1 MSIRFKFRSSVN
13 FDTIEIDDGKPYIS
27 VRELRNKILCQ
38 KKLNG
43 ICHKDFDL
51 VFFDDLTGQDY
62 NDDEFKITSGS
73 SVIIK
78 RVPAEPV
85 PSAMLRHRKVEASE
99 LSEDIPKVMDSHK
112 QEEIVLEKKLTLE
125 DTKHKKLEKVA
136 NTKGFDLQKV
146 DLPSELRCPIC
157 NTHFKE
163 AVMIPC
169 CQHSFCEKCI
179 LEVLTLMARCPTC
192 SSTKYRVEH
201 LLPNLSLRLA
211 IEHFLE
217 SQLLATAPEND
228 LQKYVPDG
236 ESGIQGKDVSVVTKR
251 KLDLL
256 YSTSATEKGSNQNM
270 AESTGFYVGKSTAL
284 GLFNST
290 PLPKINNNN
299 GGRDAHEYL
308 APYADSQGENQPLM
322 PQVCVPD
329 EADSTSKK
337 WGKWGNSGGGDQS
350 YAIGSRNKKAGRTCY
365 MCGSP
370 GHLIRDC
377 PIGSTE
383 HPMFHTGDRM
393 FQGGMPGYAMPYWN
407 AAAFLPVNPYMNM
420 YGNPGMVPFNATMV
434 PVIPYG
440 VPSTYG
446 CLPVPSGITR
456 IGGLAPA
463 GTRAER
469 PWRHSENL
477 ELLNNDNGI
486 KHCHERRQESFDYED
501 DGIRKHHDCHERE
514 RSSDFKSHRDKGKAL
529 SNSEESHGRKL
540 QKDRHGDKH
549 PDQKIKSGHGRFE
562 KHSHSTN
569 NGRDRGSY
577 HTDRSASGIEDVHSG
592 NYRYDEVRHKKYH
605 QRSRRHH
612 NSREQSDS
620 DCSCSHHHQIK
631 KERDVK
637 RESYVSNDFRGSRD
651 RMKPIADYGG
661 RWKIVNDF
669 DDDSID
675 RYHHNKRK
683 RVH

>member
-27 VRELRNKILCQ
+27 VRELRNKIICQ

-51 VFFDDLTGQDY
+51 VIFDDLTGQEY

-85 PSAMLRHRKVEASE
+85 PSAMLRHHKLEASE
-99 LSEDIPKVMDSHK
+99 LSEDIQKGMDRHK

-125 DTKHKKLEKVA
+125 DTEYKKLERLA
-136 NTKGFDLQKV
+136 NTKGIDLQKV

-179 LEVLTLMARCPTC
+179 HEVLTLMARCPKC

-236 ESGIQGKDVSVVTKR
+236 ESGIQGKDVSVVIKR
-251 KLDLL
+251 KLELL
-256 YSTSATEKGSNQNM
+256 YSTSATEKGSNQYM
-270 AESTGFYVGKSTAL
+270 AESTGYYVGKSSAT

-290 PLPKINNNN
+290 PLLKINNNN
-299 GGRDAHEYL
+299 GGRDTHEDL
-308 APYADSQGENQPLM
+308 EPFADSQGENQPLM
-322 PQVCVPD
+322 PQVCIPD
-329 EADSTSKK
+329 EADSTSRKRGS
-337 WGKWGNSGGGDQS
+337 WVNSGGGDQS
-350 YAIGSRNKKAGRTCY
+350 YAVGNRNKKAGRTCY

-370 GHLIRDC
+370 GHFIRDC

-383 HPMFHTGDRM
+383 NPMFHTGDRM
-393 FQGGMPGYAMPYWN
+393 FQGGMSGYAMPYWN
-407 AAAFLPVNPYMNM
+407 PAAFPPVNPYMNM

-434 PVIPYG
+434 PVTPYG
-440 VPSTYG
+440 VPSYVPSTYG

-456 IGGLAPA
+456 MG

-469 PWRHSENL
+469 PLRHSENL
-477 ELLNNDNGI
+477 ELRNSDNGI
-486 KHCHERRQESFDYED
+486 EYWHEKRQESFDYED
-501 DGIRKHHDCHERE
+501 DGIRKHHDCHELE
-514 RSSDFKSHRDKGKAL
+514 RSSDYKSLRDKGKAM
-529 SNSEESHGRKL
+529 SNSEESHGRKS
-540 QKDRHGDKH
+540 QKDHLYDKH
-549 PDQKIKSGHGRFE
+549 PDQKIKSGHVRYE

-592 NYRYDEVRHKKYH
+592 NYRYKKYH
-605 QRSRRHH
+605 QRFRKHH
-612 NSREQSDS
+612 NSSREQSDS
-620 DCSCSHHHQIK
+620 DCSCSHHHQRK

-637 RESYVSNDFRGSRD
+637 RKESYVGK
-651 RMKPIADYGG
+651 KPVADYGG
-661 RWKIVNDF
+661 RWKMANDL
-669 DDDSID
+669 DEDSID